1 MGCELIERISPLVDD
16 ELDACAA
23 ANLREHVAG
32 CAQCRQAETEFRAL
46 RQSIKACAPE
56 ADALAQQRALSVIV
70 ATAGAKGTWQPR
82 LSPLFVRPGLAI
94 AGVALCAAL
103 LIISMVFFRRPISTT
118 DTPLIS
124 SNSNLPSWEVEKI
137 AGAPQVGSRGVN
149 QSARLAVGE
158 WLTTDEASRARL
170 DVADIGHVE
179 VDPNSRL
186 RLVETKE
193 SEHRLALT
201 RGKIHALIYAPPRL
215 FFVDTPSA
223 VAVDYGCAYTLEVD
237 EGGRSLLHVT
247 AGWVALE
254 AQGRE
259 SFVPAG
265 ATCVTEPG
273 QSPGTPYFKNASQS
287 FIDALQEVD
296 AASDTT
302 AHAVALA
309 VVLREARKRDGLTLW
324 HLLTRV
330 DGEARER
337 VSARLAQLVPPPA
350 GVTRE
355 GILRL
360 DREMLE
366 RWKNTVESAWYE
378 DAA

>member
-1 MGCELIERISPLVDD
+1 MRCELTERVSWLVDD
-16 ELDACAA
+16 ELDSCAA
-23 ANLREHVAG
+23 AKLREHIAG

-46 RQSIKACAPE
+46 RQSIKARAPE
-56 ADALAQQRALSVIV
+56 TDALAQQRALSEVL
-70 ATAGAKGTWQPR
+70 ATAGTKGSWQPR
-82 LSPLFVRPGLAI
+82 LSPLFVRPGLAV

-103 LIISMVFFRRPISTT
+103 LIVSVVIFRRFASTT
-118 DTPLIS
+118 DTPLVV
-124 SNSNLPSWEVEKI
+124 SNSKLPSWAVEKI
-137 AGAPQVGSRGVN
+137 AGAPRVGAKGVN
-149 QSARLAVGE
+149 QSARLSVGE
-158 WLTTDEASRARL
+158 WLTTDEASRARV

-193 SEHRLALT
+193 SEHRLALA

-237 EGGRSLLHVT
+237 EQGRSLLHVT

-265 ATCVTEPG
+265 AVSATAPG

-296 AASDTT
+296 AARDAT
-302 AHAVALA
+302 AHAALA

-324 HLLTRV
+324 HLLMRV
-330 DGEARER
+330 DGAARER

-366 RWKNTVESAWYE
+366 RWKNAVEAAWYE
-378 DAA
+378 AAA